1 MKILLINKF
10 FYRKGGAET
19 VFFDTAKLLQDKGH
33 EVSFFSMHHKNNEKS
48 AYEKYFISN
57 VDYESYSLKNSIQS
71 SGRILYSIEAIRN
84 IEKLIDDEKP
94 DIVHLH
100 NIYHQISPSFFS
112 VLKKKKIPIVMT
124 LHDYKLVCASYSM
137 LNNLQVCELC
147 RNGKYYNCFIKGCV
161 KNSRAKSLLNTIE
174 MYLHHKIIH
183 VYNLVD
189 CYISPS
195 QFLKNKVM
203 EMGFSGKI
211 KYLPNF
217 IQLAHFKPQY
227 DWKEQSFVYFGRLSH
242 EKGLLTMI
250 KAVKDLNV
258 KLKIIGDGPQ
268 NDVLQSIVRNKNIQ
282 NISFLGFK
290 SGNELKDEIGKSMA
304 VIVPS
309 EWYENNPMSV
319 IEAFALGKPVIGARI
334 GGIPELVIDD
344 ETGLTFEAGSEWD
357 LREKIS
363 NLLNNLNAISK
374 MGRNAR
380 FYAESRLSEET
391 HYQGLMDVYHSAIT
405 A

>member
-1 MKILLINKF
+1 MKVLLVNKF
-10 FYRKGGAET
+10 FYKKGGAET

-33 EVSFFSMHHKNNEKS
+33 EVSFFSMHDRNNVKS

-57 VDYESYSLKNSIQS
+57 VDYESYSLKNSIKS

-100 NIYHQISPSFFS
+100 NIYHQISPSFLS

-147 RNGKYYNCFIKGCV
+147 RNGKYYNCFFKKCV

-174 MYLHHKIIH
+174 MYLHHNVFH

-189 CYISPS
+189 YYISPS

-203 EMGFSGKI
+203 EMGFSGQI

-217 IQLAHFKPQY
+217 IQLAHFRPQY
-227 DWKEQSFVYFGRLSH
+227 DWKENAFVYFGRLSH

-250 KAVKDLNV
+250 RAVKDLDV
-258 KLKIIGDGPQ
+258 KLKIIGDGLQ
-268 NDVLQSIVRNKNIQ
+268 KDVLQSIVRNQNIQ

-290 SGNELKDEIGKSMA
+290 SGNELKDEISRSMA

-334 GGIPELVIDD
+334 GGIPELVLDN
-344 ETGLTFEAGSEWD
+344 ETGLTFESGSEGD

-363 NLLNNLNAISK
+363 HLLNNLNAISQ

-380 FYAESRLSEET
+380 LYAENRLSEET
-391 HYQGLMDVYHSAIT
+391 HYQGLMDVYHSAIAT
-405 A
+405 